1 MLSCSDIE
9 TVNAPLKTEPTII
22 AEGSIEHEQFFI
34 L

>member
-9 TVNAPLKTEPTII
+9 TVNAPLKTELTI
-22 AEGSIEHEQFFI
+22 AEGSIEHEQRFI